1 MYDVEKRGNVPIYEY
16 LYKCIRDDIV
26 SGRIGSGEKLLS
38 KRRLARQEGVALIT
52 VENAYEQ
59 LLVEGY
65 IESRQR
71 SGYYVS
77 FDASRF
83 TIGDYCDDSNK
94 SSNTNIYSN
103 NRIYNKSNIINQN
116 NNSKAGY
123 YTSNMANYKSSVI
136 VNANGKANY
145 NVVNKAANKADYNV
159 ANHAA
164 DKAAVPLVADF
175 VSQRLH
181 DDAFPFD
188 IWSKLMRKVLSDRN
202 PECLAPPDPCG
213 LPVLRYAIA
222 GYLMR
227 SRGIEADPDNIIVGP
242 GTEYLEN
249 ILLVLSG
256 GGALTAV
263 EDPGYK
269 KMGLLCERAG
279 HKCLHIPV
287 DKDGLDVSALE
298 GTSVRLVNIS
308 PSHHFP
314 TGAIMSAGRRAQLLN
329 WAEMEDA
336 YIAEDDYDS
345 EFRFS
350 GRPIPPISAAYP
362 ERVIYMNTFTRTLAP
377 SIRIAFMVLPDKLM
391 ERYRQKLSFYSGT
404 VSSFDQLV
412 LAEFINGG
420 YYERH
425 LSRMRNFYGKRRES
439 IMKLFESSNT
449 AHNSKSN
456 ADKEDNVSRSKKDS
470 ASTDKK
476 DSASINKKDS
486 ISTNTK
492 ISVSSNKKDS
502 ISINKKDSV
511 STDTKISACSN
522 NKDTRESNNT
532 GIFTPIK
539 DAAGLRIVLKAPLI
553 TDDEKFISALADKGI
568 KLTCMNDY
576 CYSHNEKY
584 DHLFLVSFGSA
595 SEDVF
600 AKALPVMEE
609 TAKMLF

>member
-16 LYKCIRDDIV
+16 LYKCIRNDIV
-26 SGRIGSGEKLLS
+26 SGRISNGEKLLS

-65 IESRQR
+65 IESRER

-77 FDASRF
+77 FDAGRF
-83 TIGDYCDDSNK
+83 VMSDYSDDSSR
-94 SSNTNIYSN
+94 SSNGNIYLNHRSANNSIGNIKIDNTTSKANNTNSRASITNSN
-103 NRIYNKSNIINQN
+103 NNI
-116 NNSKAGY
+116 SG
-123 YTSNMANYKSSVI
+123 VI
-136 VNANGKANY
+136 ER
-145 NVVNKAANKADYNV
+145 DIPQ
-159 ANHAA
+159 
-164 DKAAVPLVADF
+164 VPDIVDF
-175 VSQRLH
+175 VSQRLF

-227 SRGIEADPDNIIVGP
+227 SRGIDADPDNIIVGP

-249 ILLVLSG
+249 ILLILSG

-287 DKDGLDVSALE
+287 DRDGLDVSVLE

-314 TGAIMSAGRRAQLLN
+314 TGVVMSAGRRAQLVD
-329 WAEMEDA
+329 WAEREDA

-350 GRPIPPISAAYP
+350 GRPIPPIAAAYP

-391 ERYRQKLSFYSGT
+391 DRYRQKLSFYSGT
-404 VSSFDQLV
+404 VSSFEQLA

-425 LSRMRNFYGKRRES
+425 LSRMRNYYGKRRES
-439 IMKLFESSNT
+439 IMRLFES
-449 AHNSKSN
+449 
-456 ADKEDNVSRSKKDS
+456 KEKG
-470 ASTDKK
+470 
-476 DSASINKKDS
+476 SINR
-486 ISTNTK
+486 N
-492 ISVSSNKKDS
+492 
-502 ISINKKDSV
+502 
-511 STDTKISACSN
+511 DTKETH
-522 NKDTRESNNT
+522 DNT
-532 GIFTPIK
+532 HTDRSDNQKQKENSETSIFVPIK
-539 DAAGLRIVLKAPLI
+539 DVAGLRIVLKAPDSL
-553 TDDEKFISALADKGI
+553 DDEKFIKALSDKGI
-568 KLTCMNDY
+568 KLSCINDY
-576 CYSHNEKY
+576 CYSHNSQY
-584 DHLFLVSFGSA
+584 DHHFLVSFGAA
-595 SEDVF
+595 SEADF
-600 AKALPVMEE
+600 AKALPLMEKAAME
-609 TAKMLF
+609 CM

>member
-16 LYKCIRDDIV
+16 LYKCIRNDIV
-26 SGRIGSGEKLLS
+26 SGRIRNGEKLLS

-65 IESRQR
+65 IESRER

-77 FDASRF
+77 FDAGRLVMS
-83 TIGDYCDDSNK
+83 DYSDDSSR
-94 SSNTNIYSN
+94 SSNGNIYLNHRSSN
-103 NRIYNKSNIINQN
+103 NSIGNIKTDNTSCKANNTNSRANITNSN
-116 NNSKAGY
+116 NNI
-123 YTSNMANYKSSVI
+123 SSVI
-136 VNANGKANY
+136 ER
-145 NVVNKAANKADYNV
+145 DIPQ
-159 ANHAA
+159 
-164 DKAAVPLVADF
+164 VPDIADF
-175 VSQRLH
+175 VSQRLF

-227 SRGIEADPDNIIVGP
+227 SRGIDADPDNIIVGP

-249 ILLVLSG
+249 ILLILSG

-287 DKDGLDVSALE
+287 DRDGLDVSVLE

-314 TGAIMSAGRRAQLLN
+314 TGVVMSAGRRAQLVD
-329 WAEMEDA
+329 WAEREDA

-350 GRPIPPISAAYP
+350 GRPIPPIAAAYP

-391 ERYRQKLSFYSGT
+391 DRYRQKLSFYSGT
-404 VSSFDQLV
+404 VSSFEQLV

-425 LSRMRNFYGKRRES
+425 LSRMRNYYGKRRES
-439 IMKLFESSNT
+439 IMRLFES
-449 AHNSKSN
+449 
-456 ADKEDNVSRSKKDS
+456 KEKG
-470 ASTDKK
+470 
-476 DSASINKKDS
+476 
-486 ISTNTK
+486 STNR
-492 ISVSSNKKDS
+492 N
-502 ISINKKDSV
+502 
-511 STDTKISACSN
+511 DTKE
-522 NKDTRESNNT
+522 KYDDTKETHDNTHADRSYIQKQKENSET
-532 GIFTPIK
+532 GIFVPIR
-539 DAAGLRIVLKAPLI
+539 DVAGLRIVLKAPDSL
-553 TDDEKFISALADKGI
+553 DDEKFIKALSNKGI
-568 KLTCMNDY
+568 KLSCINDY
-576 CYSHNEKY
+576 CYSHNSQY
-584 DHLFLVSFGSA
+584 DHHFLVSFGAA
-595 SEDVF
+595 SEADF
-600 AKALPVMEE
+600 AKALPVMEKAAME
-609 TAKMLF
+609 CM

>member
-16 LYKCIRDDIV
+16 LYKCIRNDIV
-26 SGRIGSGEKLLS
+26 SGRIRNGEKLLS

-65 IESRQR
+65 IESRER

-77 FDASRF
+77 FDAGRF
-83 TIGDYCDDSNK
+83 VMSDYSDDSSR
-94 SSNTNIYSN
+94 SSNGNIYLNHRSANNSIGNIKTDNTSCKANNTNSRANNTNSRANITNSN
-103 NRIYNKSNIINQN
+103 NNI
-116 NNSKAGY
+116 SG
-123 YTSNMANYKSSVI
+123 VI
-136 VNANGKANY
+136 ER
-145 NVVNKAANKADYNV
+145 DIPQ
-159 ANHAA
+159 
-164 DKAAVPLVADF
+164 VPDIADF
-175 VSQRLH
+175 VSQRLF

-227 SRGIEADPDNIIVGP
+227 SRGIDADPDNIIVGP

-249 ILLVLSG
+249 ILLILSG

-287 DKDGLDVSALE
+287 DRDGLDVSVLE

-314 TGAIMSAGRRAQLLN
+314 TGVVMSAGRRAQLVD
-329 WAEMEDA
+329 WAEREDA

-350 GRPIPPISAAYP
+350 GRPIPPIAAAYP

-391 ERYRQKLSFYSGT
+391 DRYRQKLSFYSGT
-404 VSSFDQLV
+404 VSSFEQLV

-425 LSRMRNFYGKRRES
+425 LSRMRNYYGKRRES
-439 IMKLFESSNT
+439 IMRLFES
-449 AHNSKSN
+449 
-456 ADKEDNVSRSKKDS
+456 KEKG
-470 ASTDKK
+470 
-476 DSASINKKDS
+476 SINR
-486 ISTNTK
+486 N
-492 ISVSSNKKDS
+492 
-502 ISINKKDSV
+502 
-511 STDTKISACSN
+511 DTKEKYDDIKETHDNTHADRSYIQKPKENS
-522 NKDTRESNNT
+522 ET
-532 GIFTPIK
+532 GIFVPIK
-539 DAAGLRIVLKAPLI
+539 DVAGLRIVLKAPDSL
-553 TDDEKFISALADKGI
+553 DDEKFIKALSYKGI
-568 KLTCMNDY
+568 KLSCINDY
-576 CYSHNEKY
+576 CYSHNSQY
-584 DHLFLVSFGSA
+584 DHHFLVSFGAA
-595 SEDVF
+595 SEADF
-600 AKALPVMEE
+600 AKALPLMEKAAME
-609 TAKMLF
+609 CMQKNE